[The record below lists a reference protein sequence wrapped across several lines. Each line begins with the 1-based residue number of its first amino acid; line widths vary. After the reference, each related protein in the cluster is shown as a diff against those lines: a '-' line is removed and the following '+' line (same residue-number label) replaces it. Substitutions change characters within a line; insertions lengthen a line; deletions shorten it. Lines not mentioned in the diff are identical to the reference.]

1 MPTIELIS
9 FKEIWEVAG
18 PIIITAAVVLISG
31 IIGLVI
37 LQRFQKGLLKEV
49 VRILTLVGLA
59 LITVFS
65 FQVTSYIWSL

>member
-18 PIIITAAVVLISG
+18 PIIITAAVVLLSG
-31 IIGLVI
+31 IIGLII
-37 LQRFQKGLLKEV
+37 LQRFEKGLLKEV
-49 VRILTLVGLA
+49 VRILTLVGLVF
-59 LITVFS
+59 ITILS